1 MRLTDYFRLGF
12 AGVKAHKKRAFT
24 VVIIVGLL
32 FSVITAGAFILQGL
46 ENIALETMLAP
57 TNGKVLVM
65 SSVDT
70 KICGDNCDIAA
81 EVVEIKK
88 NIERY
93 DGKIIPTT
101 ISQTADGMFY
111 KAEEKVFSSGANN
124 TTDVTQVIVP
134 LGTAANLA
142 SIEMQE
148 RDAEVADKLATT
160 QEVREKTL
168 GKVVENE
175 AGEKYYIAEIL
186 PSGVYANNLSFM
198 NIGQGGNPL
207 DLILGQIRTGVSQNF
222 ITKSAKTEPEEDES
236 DMGQSSGFIAME
248 DIDAEA
254 MGMVF
259 VQFEDVKAAY
269 NYYQDKAN
277 YCSETD
283 RIFNMCGKDY
293 KYQVVSAVSDPIMT
307 YENLQNVWLVFRIVA
322 AVLTVIALI
331 IAIST
336 YGRLIGK
343 DMKIIAL
350 YHAMG
355 ANGKQIRLVYLTY
368 LLMLSIMA
376 VGFAIVVGLALA
388 AVLSLVNMTNLTQ
401 VFALGFG
408 IETESVWLV
417 GWNNL
422 VLGLAGIMIF
432 AAVIAIV
439 LGNGNFTSKELAKK
453 MK

>member
-111 KAEEKVFSSGANN
+111 KAEEKVFSSEANN

-248 DIDAEA
+248 DTDAEEI
-254 MGMVF
+254 GVVF
-259 VQFEDVKAAY
+259 ARFENIEAAY
-269 NYYQDKAN
+269 KYYQDKAN

-283 RIFNMCGKDY
+283 RIFNMCGKDC

-331 IAIST
+331 ITIST

-350 YHAMG
+350 YHALG
-355 ANGKQIRLVYLTY
+355 ANGKQIRLIYLTY

-376 VGFAIVVGLALA
+376 VGFAMVVGLALA

-422 VLGLAGIMIF
+422 VLELAGIMIF

-439 LGNGNFTSKELAKK
+439 LGNGNFSSKELAKK